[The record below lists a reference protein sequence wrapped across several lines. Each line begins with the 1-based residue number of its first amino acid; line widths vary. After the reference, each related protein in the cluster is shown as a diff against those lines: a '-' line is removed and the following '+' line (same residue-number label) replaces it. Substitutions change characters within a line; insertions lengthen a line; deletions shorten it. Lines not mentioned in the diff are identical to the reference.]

1 MKRSVTAI
9 TTSALLI
16 LTCIAMGINGSFA
29 PVGTGNLFSTT
40 ANAQASI
47 TLPMVNIYGLDTDN
61 AIYILTPGSN
71 SFSKIGRLN
80 PEKING
86 NLIGL
91 DFRVADGSNTSVYG
105 VTDKGA
111 VYLINLAPRQ
121 FGAKLVSTMST
132 RFTGGF
138 QSLADFNPVVNALRL
153 IGSDDANFAVVN
165 TNGGNLN
172 TTAVQTSVAYAPGD
186 VNAGVNPN
194 IGGGSYTNNF
204 VGAASTILYAV
215 DNDLDTLVTIAPPLT
230 QTGSSNTGGGQL
242 QTIGP
247 LVDIAGRP
255 INLLP
260 TADLDIFTDPGSR
273 ANTLILINGRKIFTI
288 DPAQINSALPLG
300 RTQNVVANGV
310 TLQSSASS
318 RFIDIAVA
326 PTLSAAPTPTATAT
340 PTPKPSPTAT
350 PKPSPTAT
358 PTPTPKPSPTATPKP
373 SPTATPNAMSYQ
385 AESWVIGGGGKIS
398 STAQGYT
405 GQGFVDYADNVAN
418 SFVEFSLKQTG
429 MQTLTFRYANG
440 SGVNRPSLITVNG
453 QPFGTLNFPPTGGWN
468 SWKTISITINLG
480 STGTVKVR
488 VTSTTV
494 AGGPNMDRMDVQSW
508 LQ

>member
-9 TTSALLI
+9 TTGAMMI
-16 LTCIAMGINGSFA
+16 LTCIAMGINGSIA
-29 PVGTGNLFSTT
+29 HVGTGNLFSIT
-40 ANAQASI
+40 ATAQASI
-47 TLPMVNIYGLDTDN
+47 TLPRVNIYGLDTDN
-61 AIYILTPGSN
+61 AIYVLTPGST
-71 SFSKIGRLN
+71 SFSKIGRVN
-80 PEKING
+80 PDKING

-111 VYLINLAPRQ
+111 LYLINLAPGQ
-121 FGAKLVSTMST
+121 FGARLVSTMSP

-172 TTAVQTSVAYAPGD
+172 ITAVQTSVAYAEGD

-194 IGGGSYTNNF
+194 IGGGAYTNNF
-204 VGAASTILYAV
+204 VGSTSTILYAV

-230 QTGSSNTGGGQL
+230 QTGSSNTGGGKL

-247 LVDIAGRP
+247 LVDIAGKP

-260 TADLDIFTDPGSR
+260 TADLDIFTDPGSKT
-273 ANTLILINGRKIFTI
+273 NTLILINGRRIFTI
-288 DPAQINSALPLG
+288 DPMQINTALPLG
-300 RTQNVVANGV
+300 QTQNVVANGV
-310 TLQSSASS
+310 ILQSSASS

-326 PTLSAAPTPTATAT
+326 PGLSPAPTPNATAT
-340 PTPKPSPTAT
+340 PTPT

-373 SPTATPNAMSYQ
+373 SPTPTPGAMTYQ
-385 AESWVIGGGGKIS
+385 AESWLIGGGGKF
-398 STAQGYT
+398 STLAQGYT
-405 GQGFVDYADNVAN
+405 GKGFVDYADNIAN
-418 SFVEFSLKQTG
+418 SFVEFTVQQQG

-440 SGVNRPSLITVNG
+440 SGGNRPSLITVNG
-453 QPFGTLNFPPTGGWN
+453 QSYGTLNFPPTGGWN

-480 STGTVKVR
+480 STGTVNVR
-488 VTSTTV
+488 ITSTTA

-508 LQ
+508 VQ